1 LRFYLDSSAWVKR
14 YLGEVGSLEID
25 LVFKK
30 AIEGSHTLVSS
41 FWNVGECL
49 GVFVKRRRRG
59 ELRDEE
65 FGTVLRNF
73 ISETVDLV
81 ERGSLLLVPASNK
94 LLEDCWKII
103 LENDL
108 YQADAL
114 QIQTARAER
123 CDFIITADEQ
133 LAEAAKRLGVGTI
146 SIEKSEDRI
155 RLHELMRS

>member
-1 LRFYLDSSAWVKR
+1 M
-14 YLGEVGSLEID
+14 D

-30 AIEGSHTLVSS
+30 ATGGTHTLVSS

-49 GVFVKRRRRG
+49 GVFGKRKRRG

-65 FGTVLRNF
+65 FRTILQNF

-81 ERGSLLLVPASNK
+81 ERGSLMLVPVSTK
-94 LLEDCWKII
+94 LLRDCWKVM
-103 LENDL
+103 LENHL

-114 QIQTARAER
+114 QIQTATTEK

-133 LAEAAKRLGVGTI
+133 LVEAAKRLGLGAV

-155 RLHELMRS
+155 RLRELMRS